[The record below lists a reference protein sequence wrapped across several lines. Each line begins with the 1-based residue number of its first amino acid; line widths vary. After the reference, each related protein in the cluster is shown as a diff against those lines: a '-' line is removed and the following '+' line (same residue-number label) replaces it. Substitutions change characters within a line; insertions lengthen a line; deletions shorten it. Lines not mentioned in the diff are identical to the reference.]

1 MRILQDRWTIQKLHR
16 QEETINLN
24 PRFQRGAAWQNS
36 RQVLLIDSVL
46 RGMDIPKIYLRKLPA
61 GGAHTHDTVDGQQRL
76 RAIFSFRASEY
87 SLRYTDPLPQIDGH
101 NVHDLRFTEL
111 HKTLRDRFDAFEV
124 AVAEIVQAT
133 PDEISSLFSRLQMG
147 VSLNPAEL
155 RNAMGGPLQHLINVI
170 AETHEFFTSSRISGS
185 RYKKA
190 DYAALLF
197 AIAAY
202 RGRCDLKAPD
212 LKRMIAEYGP
222 DRSLE
227 ILELATEVGDAL
239 NVLAAANKAL
249 NYRLT
254 QKWVVLDLTWL
265 IMQRQRAG
273 RTIDPSKLANAY
285 TVFDERRL
293 EFNSKPEIL
302 IRGRRRDPALDR
314 HLYNYISAFRIQGGL
329 AANVHLRAEAITA
342 FHRNVGVSF

>member
-1 MRILQDRWTIQKLHR
+1 MRILQDRWTIKKLDSR
-16 QEETINLN
+16 KDRINLN
-24 PRFQRGAAWQNS
+24 PRFQRGAAWQNP
-36 RQVLLIDSVL
+36 RQVLLIDSIL
-46 RGMDIPKIYLRKLPA
+46 RGMDIPKIYLRQLA
-61 GGAHTHDTVDGQQRL
+61 LGGAHNHDAVDGQQRL
-76 RAIFSFRASEY
+76 RAIFSFRAGDY
-87 SLRYTDPLPQIDGH
+87 ALRYTDPLPQIDGH
-101 NVHDLRFTEL
+101 NVHDLKFSEL

-197 AIAAY
+197 AMAGY
-202 RGRCDLKAPD
+202 RGRSDLKAPD

-222 DRSLE
+222 DRALE

-239 NVLAAANKAL
+239 NVLAAANEAL

-254 QKWVVLDLTWL
+254 QKWIVVDLAWL
-265 IMQRQRAG
+265 VMQRQRAG
-273 RTIDPSKLANAY
+273 RTIDPAKLAAAY
-285 TVFDERRL
+285 RVFDERRL
-293 EFNSKPEIL
+293 EFNSRPEAL

-314 HLYNYISAFRIQGGL
+314 HLYNYINAFRIQGGL
-329 AANVHLRAEAITA
+329 AANVRLRADAIKA
-342 FHRNVGVSF
+342 FHRNVGVTA